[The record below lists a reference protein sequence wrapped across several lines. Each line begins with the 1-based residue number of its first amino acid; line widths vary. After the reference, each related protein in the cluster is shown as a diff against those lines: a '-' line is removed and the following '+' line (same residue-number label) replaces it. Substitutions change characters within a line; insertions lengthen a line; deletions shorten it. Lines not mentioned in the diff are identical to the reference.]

1 MENLK
6 YYSLKLGF
14 DSDNH
19 AYAQMMLNKN
29 GDYVKRSDNEK
40 ALRSASE
47 NIALLVKVADYYRR
61 NFIKGIGGQAG
72 VVGVLLEVIA
82 QRY

>member
-1 MENLK
+1 LK
-6 YYSLKLGF
+6 NDPKTF
-14 DSDNH
+14 DSKEKNLNS
-19 AYAQMMLNKN
+19 AELNKPIEDCSLPCGETN
-29 GDYVKRSDNEK
+29 TTYSD
-40 ALRSASE
+40 
-47 NIALLVKVADYYRR
+47 IALLVKVADYYRR